1 MVARHC
7 CATVRT
13 AAGRGSTSPSA
24 AAIGTLLI
32 CVVLGMFDPYYM
44 VFGALVLLT
53 AGALA
58 AVARRM
64 WRPLVS
70 AALVTIGGGVV
81 LLVNSI
87 PTFLWR
93 MDHGA
98 NPEAV
103 VRPITDLDTYALRPI
118 QLVAPVPDHRLGPL
132 AHLSELLTRPGQ
144 QSEPYQYLGLVA
156 VVGVGVALISLL
168 VWAAGRRSARLKDGA
183 GAGALIVVLAAFG
196 VMGGLSWLAFTGGL
210 AQIRSWNR
218 VAIVIAF
225 LGLVALAP
233 FLDAGLDWLR
243 RRHWPRLALT
253 ALAVVFVGLALFDQ
267 IGKGMVPDPR
277 QNEAEWN
284 SDADFVAAIEQQLPA
299 GAMVYQLPYLPWPE
313 GPGSYGVSNQDMWRG
328 FLHSDNLRWSF
339 AGMRGRAADWQ
350 EYTSRQP
357 TPDMVDAV
365 TAAGFDGIYLDRAG
379 YPDQTVE
386 NDIRAHLGGTEP
398 LVSADGR
405 LVFFDLR
412 PHRAQMV
419 AATGADAVT
428 QLGQETLY
436 RPRVEY
442 RDGFAPR
449 TFASTEV
456 EHGGRAKDTMVIVND
471 AKTPFT
477 GQLTFNVNSYSPGD
491 HHLTV
496 HTPQGDTT
504 LVISPDG
511 GAYSVPITAA
521 PGTTTVTLT
530 TDAPEVPIGYRD
542 LSFNLVDAFVVR

>member
-1 MVARHC
+1 
-7 CATVRT
+7 
-13 AAGRGSTSPSA
+13 
-24 AAIGTLLI
+24 
-32 CVVLGMFDPYYM
+32 
-44 VFGALVLLT
+44 
-53 AGALA
+53 
-58 AVARRM
+58 
-64 WRPLVS
+64 
-70 AALVTIGGGVV
+70 
-81 LLVNSI
+81 
-87 PTFLWR
+87 
-93 MDHGA
+93 
-98 NPEAV
+98 
-103 VRPITDLDTYALRPI
+103 
-118 QLVAPVPDHRLGPL
+118 VPDHRLSPL
-132 AHLSELLTRPGQ
+132 AHLSALLSRPGQ

-156 VVGVGVALISLL
+156 VVGVAVALVSLL
-168 VWAAGRRSARLKDGA
+168 VWGAGRRSARLKDAA

-233 FLDAGLDWLR
+233 LLDAGLDWLR
-243 RRHWPRLALT
+243 RRHWPRI
-253 ALAVVFVGLALFDQ
+253 ALAGLAVLLVGFALFDQ

-277 QNEAEWN
+277 LNQAEWT
-284 SDADFVAAIEQQLPA
+284 SDGNFVAAIEQRLPA

-313 GPGSYGVSNQDMWRG
+313 GPGSYGVTNQDMWRG
-328 FLHSDNLRWSF
+328 FLHSNDLRWSF
-339 AGMRGRAADWQ
+339 AGMRGRQSDWQ

-386 NDIRAHLGGTEP
+386 NDIRTALGGAEP

-405 LVFFDLR
+405 LVFYDLR
-412 PHRAQMV
+412 PHRDQMV
-419 AATGADAVT
+419 AAKGADAVA
-428 QLGQETLY
+428 QLGQQTLY

-449 TFASTEV
+449 TFASADV
-456 EHGGRAKDTMVIVND
+456 EHGARSRNTMDIVND

-504 LVISPDG
+504 VVITPNG
-511 GAYSVPITAA
+511 GAYSIPITVA

-542 LSFNLVDAFVVR
+542 LAFNLVNAFVVK